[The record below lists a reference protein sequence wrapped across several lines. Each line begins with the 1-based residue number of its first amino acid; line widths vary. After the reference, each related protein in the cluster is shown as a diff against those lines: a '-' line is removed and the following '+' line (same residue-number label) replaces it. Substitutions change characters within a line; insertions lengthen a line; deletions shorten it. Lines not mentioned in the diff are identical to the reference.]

1 VADDKLDEL
10 LDNFKKHL
18 ELNRGF
24 GVEFVRRAPPKQEPP
39 PPAAPRRQDAAP
51 PSKQPRRPPAG
62 PRRPPSQR
70 RGYNT
75 EAQLSPEIPPRPVI
89 PPNDIFEELRN
100 EVANCEK
107 CELCKTRTHV
117 VFGEGDPT
125 TDLVFVGEGP
135 GADEDRSGRPF
146 VGRAGVLLTRI
157 IQDGM
162 KLPRHRVFIG
172 NVVKCRPPGNR
183 APTLS
188 EMVVCRPYLMEQLRT
203 IRPKVIV
210 ALGATAV
217 HGLLGEKLA
226 ITKERGKFR
235 QWEGVKVMPTFHPAY
250 LLRNYTR
257 DARRAVWDDM
267 KAVMKYLGEQK
278 SPLAGGWRTNGEE
291 TQ

>member
-1 VADDKLDEL
+1 MADHEIDEL
-10 LDNFKKHL
+10 LDHYKKHL
-18 ELNRGF
+18 ELTRGS
-24 GVEFVRRAPPKQEPP
+24 GVEFVRRTAPKQEPP
-39 PPAAPRRQDAAP
+39 APPETPARQDAAV
-51 PSKQPRRPPAG
+51 PSKQPRRPAVG
-62 PRRPPSQR
+62 RRRSPSEGQR
-70 RGYNT
+70 YSNR
-75 EAQLSPEIPPRPVI
+75 EARLSPQIPPAPVI
-89 PPNDIFEELRN
+89 PPNDIFEELRK
-100 EVANCEK
+100 EVGNCEK

-135 GADEDRSGRPF
+135 GADEDHCGRPF
-146 VGRAGVLLTRI
+146 VGRAGVMLTKI

-162 KLPRHRVFIG
+162 NLARHRVFIG

-183 APTLS
+183 VPTIS
-188 EMVVCRPYLMEQLRT
+188 EMGVCRPYLMEQLRT

-235 QWEGVKVMPTFHPAY
+235 EWEGVKVMPTFHPAY
-250 LLRNYTR
+250 LLRNYTP
-257 DARRAVWDDM
+257 DARRAVWDDV
-267 KAVMKYLGEQK
+267 KTVMKYLKEQG
-278 SPLAGGWRTNGEE
+278 SPLAATNGEE